1 MQRRYFLSGLGAL
14 SACPLCTSHV
24 AAADHEHWSYS
35 GKTGPE
41 HWGGLDKANTL
52 CSGGSQQSPLN
63 ISGSVKAMLPPI
75 GVSWRTGGG
84 RMVNNG
90 HTIQVN
96 VPPGSALSR
105 GASRYE
111 LLQYHFHH
119 PSEHLVEGKHFAMEA
134 HFVHKNIENDDLG
147 VLGVLLVPGA
157 VNATFAQLATAFPAQ
172 AGTEVTV
179 ATVDVNGLLPATL
192 GYWYYEGSLTTPPC
206 SENVD
211 WMLAMQSL
219 EVAETDIAKFAVLY
233 PTNARTIKPSNRR
246 LVLSSL

>member
-1 MQRRYFLSGLGAL
+1 MQRRHLLAGLGAL
-14 SACPLCTSHV
+14 GACPFCTRRV

-35 GKTGPE
+35 GETGPE
-41 HWGGLDKANTL
+41 HWSEIDKANAA
-52 CSGGSQQSPLN
+52 CSAGSQQSPLN

-105 GASRYE
+105 DGSRYE

-119 PSEHLVEGKHFAMEA
+119 PSEHLVEGKRFAMEA
-134 HFVHKNIENDDLG
+134 HFVHQNIANNDLG
-147 VLGVLLVPGA
+147 VLAVLLVPGV
-157 VNATFAQLATAFPAQ
+157 VNAAFAQFAAAFPAQ
-172 AGTEVTV
+172 ADTEVIV
-179 ATVDVNGLLPATL
+179 ATVDVNGLLPVTL
-192 GYWYYEGSLTTPPC
+192 SYWYYEGSHHPPC
-206 SENVD
+206 TENVY
-211 WMLAMQSL
+211 WMLATQSL
-219 EVAETDIAKFAVLY
+219 EVAEADIAKFAALY
-233 PTNARTIKPSNRR
+233 PANARTVKPSNRR